1 MLLSKNFIS
10 YLHPIILHLVIVLL
24 WCHCGAW
31 CHSGAGVTP
40 VLMLLR
46 CHSGAGV
53 TPVLVLLWCHS
64 GAGVTPV
71 SLQCWCYSIV
81 TPVLVLLRC
90 WCYSGVTPVLVLLRC
105 HSSAGATPVSLQC
118 WCHSKAGVLPVLLPL
133 GVKKLFKSA
142 INYVQ
147 SKIIAQSQLYY
158 QQNMFNCYVC
168 GEFFTRQFSLKR
180 HMKRRHAQ
188 PYVESMEE
196 NPKNHQFTEN
206 GLMLRHPFTMMVA
219 ASTGGGKTWLV
230 KNLLE
235 NRQQWISPAPQRII
249 WIYAQWQ
256 PLYVEMQRIIKGIE
270 FVKGIPANIEDEQ
283 FLNPAIRN
291 LIVIDD
297 LMSEASNDKRICDLF
312 TKGSHHRNLSVICL
326 VQNLYYQGKESRT
339 MSLNSQ
345 YLVLFNNPRDQQ
357 QVVVLARQMYPGQ
370 SEMFLSSYKMATSK
384 PYGYLAIDLKPDT
397 PNDKRLWPNVFEQT
411 SKAPT
416 AEQPYYSEQK
426 TSPEEQTVVDPS
438 SDPNFRKPGH
448 CQSYPLT
455 DLKTYKRGTPPL
467 PFQFSK
473 EPINVEDMASIMAR
487 ASCDECGLLFETLS
501 DLQNHVRNWCYG
513 QSDRKRPRLESQS
526 SEEEENDNHAF
537 INMAN
542 EIKEETQERFK
553 AHVQKY
559 QADGF
564 TLKQAKEEAEMVMLP
579 GDRQMMY
586 KKYLAFLKTL
596 FTFHKSELHRSIVR
610 DIKAEMDKSGDMT
623 AAIRNVLR
631 KRKMEITDFVDTGE
645 ESSREESDNEGT
657 DDNNE

>member
-1 MLLSKNFIS
+1 
-10 YLHPIILHLVIVLL
+10 
-24 WCHCGAW
+24 
-31 CHSGAGVTP
+31 
-40 VLMLLR
+40 
-46 CHSGAGV
+46 
-53 TPVLVLLWCHS
+53 
-64 GAGVTPV
+64 
-71 SLQCWCYSIV
+71 
-81 TPVLVLLRC
+81 
-90 WCYSGVTPVLVLLRC
+90 
-105 HSSAGATPVSLQC
+105 
-118 WCHSKAGVLPVLLPL
+118 
-133 GVKKLFKSA
+133 
-142 INYVQ
+142 
-147 SKIIAQSQLYY
+147 
-158 QQNMFNCYVC
+158 
-168 GEFFTRQFSLKR
+168 
-180 HMKRRHAQ
+180 
-188 PYVESMEE
+188 
-196 NPKNHQFTEN
+196 
-206 GLMLRHPFTMMVA
+206 MMVV
-219 ASTGGGKTWLV
+219 ASTGGGNTWLV

-249 WIYAQWQ
+249 WIYGQWQ
-256 PLYVEMQRIIKGIE
+256 PLYVEMQRIISGIE

-283 FLNPAIRN
+283 FLNPAIQN

-345 YLVLFNNPRDQQ
+345 YLVIFNNPRDQQ
-357 QVVVLARQMYPGQ
+357 QVMVLARQMYPGQ
-370 SEMFLSSYKMATSK
+370 SEKFLSSYKMATSK

-411 SKAPT
+411 GKAPT

-426 TSPEEQTVVDPS
+426 TSPEKQTVEDPA
-438 SDPNFRKPGH
+438 SDPNFRKPGQ

-467 PFQFSK
+467 PFQFSE

-526 SEEEENDNHAF
+526 SEEEENDNNAF
-537 INMAN
+537 NNMAN

-586 KKYLAFLKTL
+586 K
-596 FTFHKSELHRSIVR
+596 SI
-610 DIKAEMDKSGDMT
+610 
-623 AAIRNVLR
+623 
-631 KRKMEITDFVDTGE
+631 
-645 ESSREESDNEGT
+645 
-657 DDNNE
+657 